1 MQIHYIKGGRWM
13 NRQNVIGEEKISKLL
28 MQFSIPAI
36 IGMMVNTLYNII
48 DRMYIGNI
56 PEVGSLALTGVGI
69 TLPIMTIILA
79 FGMLVGMGTSARIS
93 LKLGQHKKDEAEHH
107 LGNAFILILILSALI
122 TVIGLVFMRPILT
135 LFGASADTEIY
146 ASQYMQIIFIGTIF
160 NMLSFGLN
168 HSIRSDGNPKIA
180 MFSMLIGAGINIILD
195 PIFIFMFGL
204 GVRGAA
210 IATVI
215 SQIAST
221 IWILYYFTKGKSN
234 IKITRHSMRLQKTIM
249 LSIFSIGMS
258 PFVMQL
264 ANSMVQVLAN
274 NALKMYGGDLAIGAM
289 TIVNSVSMIFMMPLF
304 GLNQGSQPIVGF
316 NYGAKKYHRVK
327 EAVKYAV
334 VVGTI
339 IVTVGWLV
347 IQLAPDML
355 IRIFN
360 NDPKLAEIARSGL
373 KIFLFMLP
381 VLGFQVI
388 SSNFYLAIGKA
399 KTSMFLSLLRQ
410 VLLLIPCLIILPRI
424 GDLGLTG
431 VWLAGPV
438 ADGLASIITGVI
450 FFNSI
455 RKLKDKEVFEA
466 EETKQEVSSIKPEK
480 VYEV

>member
-1 MQIHYIKGGRWM
+1 M

-204 GVRGAA
+204 GVSGAA

-215 SQIAST
+215 
-221 IWILYYFTKGKSN
+221 
-234 IKITRHSMRLQKTIM
+234 
-249 LSIFSIGMS
+249 
-258 PFVMQL
+258 
-264 ANSMVQVLAN
+264 
-274 NALKMYGGDLAIGAM
+274 
-289 TIVNSVSMIFMMPLF
+289 
-304 GLNQGSQPIVGF
+304 
-316 NYGAKKYHRVK
+316 
-327 EAVKYAV
+327 
-334 VVGTI
+334 
-339 IVTVGWLV
+339 
-347 IQLAPDML
+347 
-355 IRIFN
+355 
-360 NDPKLAEIARSGL
+360 
-373 KIFLFMLP
+373 
-381 VLGFQVI
+381 
-388 SSNFYLAIGKA
+388 
-399 KTSMFLSLLRQ
+399 
-410 VLLLIPCLIILPRI
+410 
-424 GDLGLTG
+424 
-431 VWLAGPV
+431 
-438 ADGLASIITGVI
+438 
-450 FFNSI
+450 
-455 RKLKDKEVFEA
+455 
-466 EETKQEVSSIKPEK
+466 
-480 VYEV
+480 

>member
-1 MQIHYIKGGRWM
+1 M

-234 IKITRHSMRLQKTIM
+234 IKITRHSMRLQKTIV

-360 NDPKLAEIARSGL
+360 KDPKLAEMARSGL

-450 FFNSI
+450 FFNSV

-466 EETKQEVSSIKPEK
+466 EETKPEVSSIKPEK
-480 VYEV
+480 IYEV